1 MANPRPQL
9 KCKTLTVELDH
20 NPYEVSFYNLKK
32 DRSHKVIIFPLFH
45 YDGFR
50 QFYDLLAPIINEG
63 HRLVVVKLLAKKDRV
78 LFSSY
83 YVSIFKRILTSLKD
97 DKLIANKIN
106 EVDNINKYIV
116 SLIVEDIYRNRKYNF
131 INNEIT
137 IDFAVSRKMQYL
149 IDEAEKA
156 DILNNYGLYMNIA
169 DAIDVQAKKETTHH
183 IIRESEW
190 KKLTRRY
197 CL

>member
-1 MANPRPQL
+1 MFNQQEYINEFIRDNY
-9 KCKTLTVELDH
+9 KTL
-20 NPYEVSFYNLKK
+20 KI
-32 DRSHKVIIFPLFH
+32 R
-45 YDGFR
+45 FR
-50 QFYDLLAPIINEG
+50 
-63 HRLVVVKLLAKKDRV
+63 
-78 LFSSY
+78 
-83 YVSIFKRILTSLKD
+83 KD